1 MSCEL
6 ISDRGFSFLLSA
18 ATPEY
23 QRESSQNYRLWRE
36 NPNHPSLQFKRVHPR
51 EPIYSVRVGIGWRA
65 LSLWEDEAV
74 YWFWIGCHTE
84 YDRLL
89 NQL

>member
-1 MSCEL
+1 MNSYLTEDFLSCFRRLPQNIKEKA
-6 ISDRGFSFLLSA
+6 RK
-18 ATPEY
+18 
-23 QRESSQNYRLWRE
+23 NYRLWRE

-74 YWFWIGCHTE
+74 YWFWIGSHTE
-84 YDRLL
+84 FDEFL